1 MNKSLVSLL
10 ASILISSN
18 ALAFELTPELV
29 DGIYDLAAAERSTK
43 GQTKKLSV
51 QYGELNGMLVLVTKA
66 CKQCMPA
73 VYKKLPEESNDLA
86 RPVFFN
92 AMGIYI
98 IAYDTNTFVSVMA
111 DGQLGKMI
119 WSKVAYANVY
129 NKQGT
134 PGIDLAA
141 GKDFVLAESKRL
153 MTGEGAPAVA
163 VTGGSGKYFA
173 AVRQTIGSTSCDQFE
188 VTVEAKKEI
197 TLSGKSCKGSSEDS
211 YKYRA
216 EISAAIGKNAYEMGN
231 MGRFIIEHDTGVL
244 LWNNLKMGETLW
256 KDTSNFNVFAQDK
269 TVVKKL
275 MIDEAKQKEV
285 DQAMANYAK
294 IAKAAVD
301 LRYAKEDQAR
311 TAKNALPA
319 KGLSDAELNAE
330 ALNAAK
336 ARAGREGWNETIEDA
351 YIRGTD
357 WNIER
362 NKLTGIQTGRY
373 IAGVI
378 VMRRKDSLCSY
389 QSVHFGQQY
398 NGSGYQKA
406 YVYSIDSGQNK
417 LDCSKI

>member
-1 MNKSLVSLL
+1 MKKSLLSLL
-10 ASILISSN
+10 VSILFSFN
-18 ALAFELTPELV
+18 AMAFELSPELV
-29 DGIYDLAAAERSTK
+29 DGVYDLAEAERSTK
-43 GQTKKLSV
+43 GQTKKMIV
-51 QYGELNGMLVLVTKA
+51 QYGDLNGTLVLVTKA
-66 CKQCMPA
+66 CKKCMPA
-73 VYKKLPEESNDLA
+73 IYKLQPEESKDLA

-92 AMGIYI
+92 TMGIYI

-111 DGQLGKMI
+111 DGQLGKKV
-119 WSKVAYANVY
+119 WSKIAYANVY
-129 NKQGT
+129 NKQGSA
-134 PGIDLAA
+134 GIDLAA
-141 GKDFVLAESKRL
+141 GKQFVLAESKRL

-173 AVRQTIGSTSCDQFE
+173 AARQTIGSTKCDQFE
-188 VTVEAKKEI
+188 VIIKPKKEI
-197 TLSGKSCKGSSEDS
+197 ILSGKSCNGSSEDS
-211 YKYRA
+211 YKYHA
-216 EISAAIGKNAYEMGN
+216 DNSAATGKNVYEMGY

-244 LWNNLKMGETLW
+244 LWNNIKMGESLW
-256 KDTSNFNVFAQDK
+256 GNNSHYNVFAQDK

-275 MIDEAKQKEV
+275 MIDEAKQNEV
-285 DQAMANYAK
+285 DQALANYAK
-294 IAKAAVD
+294 VAKEAADLRHAKA
-301 LRYAKEDQAR
+301 DQAR

-319 KGLSDAELNAE
+319 KGLTDAELNAE
-330 ALNAAK
+330 AVNAAK

-357 WNIER
+357 WTIER